1 LPGDRTWDKDNPKCF
16 EKDTKIK
23 LRFKKVE
30 YKNALFHI
38 LITEA

>member
-1 LPGDRTWDKDNPKCF
+1 M
-16 EKDTKIK
+16 DTGIT
-23 LRFKKVE
+23 LRFEKVE